1 MGGEEFLPLIA
12 VGGRPPPSNGLVIRR
27 GASRLLVWAWKLVL
41 PVLFSIL
48 SPPFSCSLPPM
59 LPPYLPWIVD
69 MVRTLFAMK
78 TKGPSN
84 LECLALLPQLIEDLI
99 EFAAVGVGM
108 MLASF
113 LLSSFTVTAVINALA
128 MASKAEKV
136 TFKELFYKITWMC
149 KGLVAALL
157 YVNLLIDRSR
167 REGGRYGLTN
177 ECIIVGSSIL
187 PSVLVGVLFVAIDMA
202 FYCECRKATET
213 LSGSSFSPLVCRLNL
228 DWVPRLAS
236 CAFRYGCYEDERPLL
251 QLHPQS
257 ARQEAMPCSK
267 TPTIILS
274 HPPLFL
280 SFIFWNLSLRQGQE
294 EVAGD

>member
-1 MGGEEFLPLIA
+1 MD
-12 VGGRPPPSNGLVIRR
+12 RR
-27 GASRLLVWAWKLVL
+27 HGQDALRHEDQG
-41 PVLFSIL
+41 
-48 SPPFSCSLPPM
+48 SLEPRVP
-59 LPPYLPWIVD
+59 
-69 MVRTLFAMK
+69 
-78 TKGPSN
+78 GPSS
-84 LECLALLPQLIEDLI
+84 QLIEDLI

-187 PSVLVGVLFVAIDMA
+187 PLVLVGVLFVAIDMA

-213 LSGSSFSPLVCRLNL
+213 SFSVPAESRLG
-228 DWVPRLAS
+228 PRLAS

-267 TPTIILS
+267 TPTII
-274 HPPLFL
+274 PPSTSIL